1 MRRIKTRRVEM
12 RMKEKVA
19 TIEAIKQTTFKKRG
33 KWKILMGYKY
43 AFYIIRVYIYKYDFL
58 VMVTGFIMCV

>member
-43 AFYIIRVYIYKYDFL
+43 AFYIIRVYIYK
-58 VMVTGFIMCV
+58 